1 MGKPFCCFC
10 DFLSTLQC
18 LTQAILSYSQA
29 LGQTFN
35 KKKWFCWVFSSFF
48 FVGGCSALV
57 SDTDLTCSLARLELV
72 MWPRLSI

>member
-35 KKKWFCWVFSSFF
+35 KKKNG
-48 FVGGCSALV
+48 FVGFFLPFSLWEGVLLWF
-57 SDTDLTCSLARLELV
+57 LTQISHVVWLD
-72 MWPRLSI
+72 SN